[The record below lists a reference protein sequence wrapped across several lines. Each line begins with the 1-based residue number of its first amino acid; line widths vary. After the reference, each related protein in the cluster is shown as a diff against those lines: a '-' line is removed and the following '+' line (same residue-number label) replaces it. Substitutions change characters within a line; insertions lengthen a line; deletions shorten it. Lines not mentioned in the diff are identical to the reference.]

1 METFASEFLANLEER
16 VTKPICEIPL
26 DVWNPRKIAA
36 PERHFANGQTSG
48 IAVDT
53 QIYLLETENAA
64 FDDIESLCRVFFHP
78 VQYQQQSAAAL
89 HPIKEQVW
97 LFGYEWLAKYLQ
109 LLANPHIMRS
119 DFYRKDHDR
128 FITLLTRMVQF
139 QPKARITFL
148 DALRLWDPTHAL
160 VKVPSCDADDA
171 SAALV
176 PAPAVSPASAALVP
190 APAVL
195 PVPVSA
201 ALAPAD
207 DPSTTAPQPTTE
219 TAVRPHPPSRRLILT
234 RHCDLA
240 GRTKTRKNPHN

>member
-1 METFASEFLANLEER
+1 METFASEFLADLEER

-36 PERHFANGQTSG
+36 PERHFVNGQKSG
-48 IAVDT
+48 IAIDT

-89 HPIKEQVW
+89 HPVKEQVW

-128 FITLLTRMVQF
+128 FIALLTRMVQF

-148 DALRLWDPTHAL
+148 EALRIWDPTHAL
-160 VKVPSCDADDA
+160 VKMPCDA
-171 SAALV
+171 SASLV
-176 PAPAVSPASAALVP
+176 PAALAEPVSASSAPAVSAA
-190 APAVL
+190 
-195 PVPVSA
+195 PVT
-201 ALAPAD
+201 AD
-207 DPSTTAPQPTTE
+207 GPSTTAQQPTTE

-234 RHCDLA
+234 RHFDPV

>member
-1 METFASEFLANLEER
+1 METFASEFLADLEKR
-16 VTKPICEIPL
+16 VTNPICEIPL

-36 PERHFANGQTSG
+36 PERHFVNGQKSG
-48 IAVDT
+48 IAIDT

-78 VQYQQQSAAAL
+78 VQYQQQSGAAL
-89 HPIKEQVW
+89 HPVKEQVW

-128 FITLLTRMVQF
+128 FLALLTRMVQF

-148 DALRLWDPTHAL
+148 EALRIWDPTHAL
-160 VKVPSCDADDA
+160 VKVPCDASDSPAETVSA
-171 SAALV
+171 S
-176 PAPAVSPASAALVP
+176 PAPVTAVS
-190 APAVL
+190 
-195 PVPVSA
+195 VSA
-201 ALAPAD
+201 SHALAD
-207 DPSTTAPQPTTE
+207 GPSTTAQQPTTE
-219 TAVRPHPPSRRLILT
+219 TAARPHPPSRRLILT
-234 RHCDLA
+234 RHFDPV

>member
-1 METFASEFLANLEER
+1 METFASEFLADLEER

-36 PERHFANGQTSG
+36 PERHFVNGQKSG
-48 IAVDT
+48 IAIDT

-89 HPIKEQVW
+89 HPVKEQVW

-128 FITLLTRMVQF
+128 FIALLTRMVQF

-148 DALRLWDPTHAL
+148 EALRIWDPTHAL
-160 VKVPSCDADDA
+160 VKMPCDA
-171 SAALV
+171 SASLV
-176 PAPAVSPASAALVP
+176 PAALAEPVSASSAPAAPAVSAA
-190 APAVL
+190 
-195 PVPVSA
+195 PVT
-201 ALAPAD
+201 AD
-207 DPSTTAPQPTTE
+207 GPSTTAQQPTTE

-234 RHCDLA
+234 RHFDPV

>member
-1 METFASEFLANLEER
+1 METFASEFLADLEER

-36 PERHFANGQTSG
+36 PERHFVNGQKSG
-48 IAVDT
+48 ITLDM

-78 VQYQQQSAAAL
+78 LQYQQQSAAAL
-89 HPIKEQVW
+89 HPVKEQVW
-97 LFGYEWLAKYLQ
+97 LFGYECLAKYLQ

-128 FITLLTRMVQF
+128 FLALLTRMVQF

-148 DALRLWDPTHAL
+148 EALRIWDPTHAL
-160 VKVPSCDADDA
+160 VKVPCDA
-171 SAALV
+171 SASLAPVSASPAPVSASL
-176 PAPAVSPASAALVP
+176 APAVSASASPVPASP
-190 APAVL
+190 ASL
-195 PVPVSA
+195 
-201 ALAPAD
+201 ALAD
-207 DPSTTAPQPTTE
+207 GPSTTAQQPTTE
-219 TAVRPHPPSRRLILT
+219 TAVRPHPPFRRLILT
-234 RHCDLA
+234 RHFDPV